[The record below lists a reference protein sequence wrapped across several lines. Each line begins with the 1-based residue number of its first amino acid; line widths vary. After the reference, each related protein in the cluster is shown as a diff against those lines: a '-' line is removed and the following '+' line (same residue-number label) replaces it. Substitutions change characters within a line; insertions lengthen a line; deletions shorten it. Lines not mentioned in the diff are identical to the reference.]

1 MQLRLLLACKDSHSG
16 NSSPA
21 FAAEAGFIDFE
32 GLLFGSL
39 ADCVVGGSKENGSSS
54 TGFEI
59 A

>member
-21 FAAEAGFIDFE
+21 FAVEAGFIDFE
-32 GLLFGSL
+32 GV
-39 ADCVVGGSKENGSSS
+39 ADKGDGSSS

>member
-21 FAAEAGFIDFE
+21 FASEAGFIDFE
-32 GLLFGSL
+32 GV
-39 ADCVVGGSKENGSSS
+39 ADQRRWLVFD
-54 TGFEI
+54 GFEI